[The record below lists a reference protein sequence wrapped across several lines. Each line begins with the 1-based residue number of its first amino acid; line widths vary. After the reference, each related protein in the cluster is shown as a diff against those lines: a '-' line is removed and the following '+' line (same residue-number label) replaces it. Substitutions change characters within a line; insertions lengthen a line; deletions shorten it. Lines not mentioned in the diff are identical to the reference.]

1 MYENEESPCR
11 KKMKKKILSAPYIF
25 VKAIITS
32 HITLIF
38 KVQKDIDIIRSPGQ
52 IIHYLKD

>member
-38 KVQKDIDIIRSPGQ
+38 KGKKTLILFGPQDKLYII
-52 IIHYLKD
+52 